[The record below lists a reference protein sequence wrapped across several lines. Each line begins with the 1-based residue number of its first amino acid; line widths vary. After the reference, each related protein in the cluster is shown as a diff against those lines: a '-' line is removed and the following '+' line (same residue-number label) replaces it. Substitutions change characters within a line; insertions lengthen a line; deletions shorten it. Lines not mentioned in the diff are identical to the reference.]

1 MCPRAVS
8 SSWRAVISPSAT
20 HLLVCFHSTAGRR
33 PGIQLAR
40 CVRRGLDG
48 EFPSQASACSH
59 GLGDLAIAI
68 GAMELAA
75 PSCCRLGLLAGGH
88 LVLLAGAVDLPRS
101 QCWST
106 HSSHLA
112 RVATRSFAS
121 HSRTK
126 AFGSSDVSN
135 AASYWRRRR
144 PCSASAPSNRP
155 TASSCGGIGDSAGM
169 GWRSKRRAA
178 PLPGLTAEAEPGSAR
193 LGLGWRFRAWLT
205 SFGSSGLHRRTLF
218 APGLCSCGASGTAG
232 CSKASGS
239 HYNVPCIHENIFWK
253 VEAGFSNIS
262 QRLGLSDKP
271 RPRPCMR
278 GS

>member
-8 SSWRAVISPSAT
+8 SCWRGVISSPQPPTYSFART
-20 HLLVCFHSTAGRR
+20 AQPAAGQAFSSRGVSGAASTAH
-33 PGIQLAR
+33 
-40 CVRRGLDG
+40 
-48 EFPSQASACSH
+48 FPRHGGSTCSH

-68 GAMELAA
+68 GAMQLAA

-126 AFGSSDVSN
+126 AFSSSDVSN

-144 PCSASAPSNRP
+144 PCSASAPSNRL

-169 GWRSKRRAA
+169 GWRSEAGD
-178 PLPGLTAEAEPGSAR
+178 PLPCP
-193 LGLGWRFRAWLT
+193 
-205 SFGSSGLHRRTLF
+205 
-218 APGLCSCGASGTAG
+218 
-232 CSKASGS
+232 
-239 HYNVPCIHENIFWK
+239 V
-253 VEAGFSNIS
+253 
-262 QRLGLSDKP
+262 
-271 RPRPCMR
+271 
-278 GS
+278 